1 MYGKKCHGKL
11 KCHGEKIVVTIK
23 NVYLPIAC
31 FQCTLGIGKPSARHS
46 IETGLPKTELWSF
59 GSVIHR
65 GGTRD
70 YCKQNISLKI

>member
-11 KCHGEKIVVTIK
+11 KCHGDKIVVTIK

-46 IETGLPKTELWSF
+46 IETGLPKTEL
-59 GSVIHR
+59 
-65 GGTRD
+65 
-70 YCKQNISLKI
+70 